1 MRVVVIGGTGHI
13 GTYLVPR
20 LVQAGH
26 DVQVVSRG
34 QRAPYSSSEMW
45 TAVGTITI
53 DRDAAE
59 QDGSFGTR
67 IADLEPDVV
76 IDLTCFTPAS
86 AEPLVAALRGRVRH
100 FLHCGT
106 IWVHGPSSCVPTTED
121 QPRRPIGSY
130 GKDKAA
136 IEEYLLGQAQRDGFP
151 ATIVHP
157 GHITGRGW
165 VPVNPAGNVNPAVF
179 QQLADGQRVA
189 LPHRGMETV
198 QHVHA
203 DDVAQL
209 FVAAIAHRSVSIG
222 ESFHAVAATS
232 LTLRGYAEAV
242 AGWFG
247 RPASLEF
254 LPWAQWSAQTDQ
266 QDALITE
273 DHLSHSPHCSIAKAR
288 GLLGFQPRYTSLE
301 AVRDAVDAM
310 VTAGQLNTD
319 ARW

>member
-20 LVQAGH
+20 LVQAAH
-26 DVQVVSRG
+26 EVLVVSRG
-34 QRAPYSSSEMW
+34 QRAPYSPSGLW
-45 TAVGTITI
+45 TAVRTVTI
-53 DRDAAE
+53 DRGAAE

-67 IADLEPDVV
+67 IAELKPDVV

-86 AEPLVAALRGRVRH
+86 AEQLVDALRGRVRH

-121 QPRRPIGSY
+121 QPRRPISSY
-130 GKDKAA
+130 GTNKAA

-151 ATIVHP
+151 ATVVHP

-179 QQLADGQRVA
+179 QQLAEGRRLA
-189 LPHRGMETV
+189 LPDNGMATV

-209 FVAAIAHRSVSIG
+209 FVAAMAHRSVSIG
-222 ESFHAVAATS
+222 ESFHAVAATA

-247 RPASLEF
+247 QQAELDY
-254 LPWAQWSAQTDQ
+254 LPWAQWSEQSDPEDARVTD
-266 QDALITE
+266 

-288 GLLGFQPRYTSLE
+288 RLLGFQPRYTSLD

-310 VTAGQLNTD
+310 VAAGQIDTD
-319 ARW
+319 SSR